1 MAGWQGL
8 VLPSSLFLPSAIEY
22 IYICIVIYNYDFV
35 ETSGVK

>member
-1 MAGWQGL
+1 MAGWQ

-22 IYICIVIYNYDFV
+22 IYIYIVIYNYDFV